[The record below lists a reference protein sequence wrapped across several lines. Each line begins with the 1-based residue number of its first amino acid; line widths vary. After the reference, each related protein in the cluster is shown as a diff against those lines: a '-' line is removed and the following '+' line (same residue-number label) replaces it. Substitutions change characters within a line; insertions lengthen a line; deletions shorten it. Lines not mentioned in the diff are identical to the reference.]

1 MNNSTSVT
9 AVAADYVLIADTS
22 DSNATKRALISDI
35 TALAGDIQGVTAGTN
50 ISGGGT
56 SGTVTVNLAID
67 AAVEAG
73 SDGSGVDVTFHSDT
87 AGDYA
92 LWDSSEEKLI
102 LEGTNGATV
111 LDVTDGN
118 VVIGDGTLTLDSA
131 PAAAWTDS
139 NIVLAGQVFSG

>member
-1 MNNSTSVT
+1 
-9 AVAADYVLIADTS
+9 
-22 DSNATKRALISDI
+22 
-35 TALAGDIQGVTAGTN
+35 VTAGTN

-67 AAVEAG
+67 AAVDVGA
-73 SDGSGVDVTFHSDT
+73 DGSGVDMTWHSDT

-92 LWDSSEEKLI
+92 MWDSSEEKLI

-118 VVIGDGTLTLDSA
+118 VVIADGSLSVGSA
-131 PAAAWTDS
+131 PVSSWADA
-139 NIVLAGQVFSG
+139 NIVLSNTVFN